1 MFCPACGTE
10 NPDDARFCGSCGASL
25 QVVTKPPEPP
35 EPPMKVLDLS
45 GPEETV
51 SDGLKY
57 GVMAASLLIPF
68 IGIGMGIYYLVKGE
82 SESKKSVGRLWLYV
96 AIGILVLY
104 MAIGGG
110 EV

>member
-10 NPDDARFCGSCGASL
+10 NPDDARFCGSCGKSL
-25 QVVTKPPEPP
+25 QVGPKPSEPP
-35 EPPMKVLDLS
+35 AKVVDLS
-45 GPEETV
+45 GQEETV

-82 SESKKSVGRLWLYV
+82 SESKKAVGRLWLYV
-96 AIGILVLY
+96 GIGIVVLY
-104 MAIGGG
+104 MAISG